1 MDKLTIQQLMKANEM
16 YERRKQQNREAQR
29 RFRSKTKDVLK
40 QHYVNVINPDRL
52 GDFKAPV

>member
-40 QHYVNVINPDRL
+40 QQFALEIRNTA
-52 GDFKAPV
+52 KK